1 MKSSRYLEWS
11 TGVNRGLLID
21 NTEALCLNAGTL
33 LGEID
38 RAPINCLKKAAAK
51 LKEHS
56 TSLSISPAKRRA
68 ASALSTALLGAR
80 I

>member
-1 MKSSRYLEWS
+1 MKSDRYLEWS
-11 TGVNRGLLID
+11 TGVNRGILQD
-21 NTEALCLNAGTL
+21 NTEGLCQHAGTL

-38 RAPINCLKKAAAK
+38 RAPKKSLEKAAEK
-51 LKEHS
+51 LKDHS

-68 ASALSTALLGAR
+68 AIVLSKALLGAR